1 MAKAVIM
8 AGGQGERF
16 WPLTHKDF
24 PKYRIR
30 FGGKK
35 SLLALTY
42 ERLSKIYKKD
52 GIYIVTTEP
61 HEKMIRQELPFLKR
75 SQIIIEPFR
84 NNTCSAIYLS
94 CATLAKKFGD
104 TEVVSFFP
112 ADQLIQ
118 NEAAFKRTMKGAIDL
133 AKKEPCLVTVGIK
146 PSFPATGYGYIQK
159 GDPVPGCADASK
171 VLRFVEKPDLRKA
184 VQYLKQNKFLW
195 NAGIFTWKI
204 TTFMNAMKR
213 SNPGFVQHFDID
225 HLAATYKKSPSLSI
239 DYALME
245 KARNIA
251 VYSTTMDWCDMGSWD
266 MLFEKSL
273 RDSKNNYAEGFY
285 FHQEVNN
292 SLVVNQTATPIIVLG
307 LSDIIAVQTP
317 RGTLICPKG
326 RSEEAALLFKKI

>member
-16 WPLTHKDF
+16 WPLTHKDH

-35 SLLALTY
+35 SLLVLTY

-75 SQIIIEPFR
+75 SQLIIEPFR

-94 CATLAKKFGD
+94 CATLAERFGES
-104 TEVVSFFP
+104 EVVSFFP

-118 NEAAFKRTMKGAIDL
+118 NEAAYKKTMNGAVVM
-133 AKKEPCLVTVGIK
+133 AKKQPWLVTVGIK
-146 PSFPATGYGYIQK
+146 PTFPATGYGYIQK
-159 GDPVPGCADASK
+159 GRMVPGYPQAGQ
-171 VLRFVEKPDLRKA
+171 VVRFVEKPNRKKA
-184 VQYLKQNKFLW
+184 AQYLRQGKFLW

-204 TTFMNAMKR
+204 ATFMDAMKKY
-213 SNPGFVQHFDID
+213 NPGFVQHFDLR
-225 HLAATYKKSPSLSI
+225 HLAASYKKSPNLSI

-251 VYSTTMDWCDMGSWD
+251 VYSTAMDWCDMGSWD

-273 RDSKNNYAEGFY
+273 RDSKNNYTEGFY

-292 SLVVNQTATPIIVLG
+292 SLVVNQSATPLIVLG

>member
-1 MAKAVIM
+1 MPKAVIM

-42 ERLSKIYKKD
+42 DRLSKIYKKD

-61 HEKMIRQELPFLKR
+61 HEKMIRQELPFLNS
-75 SQIIIEPFR
+75 SQLIIEPFR
-84 NNTCSAIYLS
+84 NNTCAAIYLS

-118 NEAAFKRTMKGAIDL
+118 NEAAFKKTMKGAIHL
-133 AKKEPCLVTVGIK
+133 ADNEAWLVTVGIK
-146 PSFPATGYGYIQK
+146 PTFAATGYGYIQK
-159 GDPVPGCADASK
+159 GHAIARHTDASK
-171 VLRFVEKPDLRKA
+171 VLRFVEKPNLKKA
-184 VQYLKQNKFLW
+184 TQYLKQKQFLW

-204 TTFMNAMKR
+204 ATFMEAMKKV
-213 SNPGFVQHFDID
+213 SPGFVQHFDLR
-225 HLAATYKKSPSLSI
+225 HLAATYKKCPNLSI

-251 VYSTTMDWCDMGSWD
+251 VYSTAMDWCDMGSWD

-285 FHQEVNN
+285 FHQEVKN
-292 SLVVNQTATPIIVLG
+292 SLVVNQTSTPLIVLG
-307 LSDIIAVQTP
+307 LSDVIAVQTP